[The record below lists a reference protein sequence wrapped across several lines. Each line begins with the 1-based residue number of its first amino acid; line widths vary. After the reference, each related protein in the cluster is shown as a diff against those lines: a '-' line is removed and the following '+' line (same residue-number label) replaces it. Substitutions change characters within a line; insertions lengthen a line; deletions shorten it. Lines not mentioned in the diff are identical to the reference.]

1 MTQNNRH
8 IRNTSFTPSPA
19 HTALRRLTK
28 VGGII
33 LGMIIGIVLWVVV
46 KPMVRGIGW
55 LISILTLIA
64 MSNYSADT
72 PM

>member
-8 IRNTSFTPSPA
+8 IRNTSFTPLPA
-19 HTALRRLTK
+19 QTALRRLTK
-28 VGGII
+28 VVGII

-46 KPMVRGIGW
+46 KPMIRGIGW

-64 MSNYSADT
+64 MIYFVLT
-72 PM
+72 F